1 MFVIGLGLFCFFNGE
16 MSRLNRKAGA
26 ADISIPLIWRGVGL
40 AVITVPLTSLAVS
53 SLEPR
58 DIPQG
63 AALNNMMRQLGGS
76 FGIAL
81 VNTYLTNRN
90 AVHRTDLV
98 SNLTPRDPFMT
109 GRLSGYT
116 SYFMIRG
123 STSQEDQNRALCL
136 FNP

>member
-1 MFVIGLGLFCFFNGE
+1 MLFNWPL
-16 MSRLNRKAGA
+16 SRLTLEAGA

-53 SLEPR
+53 SLEPK

-98 SNLTPRDPFMT
+98 SNLTPGDPLMT
-109 GRLSGYT
+109 ERLPGYPT
-116 SYFMIRG
+116 YFMPR
-123 STSQEDQNRALCL
+123 SPPSQEPQ
-136 FNP
+136 P